1 MTMVKKEEALFLL
14 LWCSGYIG
22 AKIGVPLSGTF
33 TLLFYRYLVV
43 IAVVGVYVT
52 LKSQWQRPNRDSF
65 VIGFFAHF
73 VWLVVILKSFEYGMN
88 AGSAALIAAMQ
99 PILTALVSPKIL
111 GEPNNKLQWLG
122 IFTGFLGVAVFVSS
136 DNLFTGTPLWVYILP
151 TIATCSLTLITVWER
166 KYSSG
171 TAKPT
176 PIMTALFWQGAI
188 TLALLFP
195 LAFYFEK
202 FHAEWN
208 GEFIFS
214 VIWLAVIVSTL
225 AYAMMFYLIRT
236 RDATRVS
243 ALQYFVPATTMII
256 AWLVFEERLSMAG
269 FIGLFITSAGFYFL
283 HLGKRKQTAQ
293 TAH

>member
-122 IFTGFLGVAVFVSS
+122 IFTGFFGVAVFVSS

-151 TIATCSLTLITVWER
+151 TIATCSLTLITVW
-166 KYSSG
+166 
-171 TAKPT
+171 
-176 PIMTALFWQGAI
+176 
-188 TLALLFP
+188 
-195 LAFYFEK
+195 
-202 FHAEWN
+202 
-208 GEFIFS
+208 
-214 VIWLAVIVSTL
+214 V
-225 AYAMMFYLIRT
+225 
-236 RDATRVS
+236 
-243 ALQYFVPATTMII
+243 
-256 AWLVFEERLSMAG
+256 
-269 FIGLFITSAGFYFL
+269 GL
-283 HLGKRKQTAQ
+283 
-293 TAH
+293 